1 MVGRRKRALQAKG
14 LVHRTA
20 QKEAREG
27 RKSQKIRSARAGKE
41 DRRAAKLERR
51 KKEKKSYTAQ
61 DWAEPAPDHLIA
73 KLDLPKHSSKY
84 QSYFEFAENKEKKK
98 KLEFQVTNDP
108 SPPPGFTYVPIGD
121 PTLTNACKELSR
133 EQNAMIFIVSRS
145 KEDNSKISEHVFRT
159 GYHFREVIVDEARK
173 IVGDTVVSNTAH
185 GLIEPIPE
193 SQEEINKQADGAIR
207 DLFPRIPNTDRQRI
221 IEHAFQKGLKFH
233 GEPTVGLQADLPLA
247 RRVQLAV
254 LAHIRHTH
262 TRYDKLLR
270 ETSWINARKVVE
282 PVCLDVLVKWRGD
295 EETGRDQM
303 DEILREVVIITDSDE
318 EEEGDDEDDDD
329 DDSDEDDD
337 SEEDEEEDNISAE
350 STAMTLQAGPQSRQ
364 PLGFEHNSYATGAG
378 HSDFISS
385 HSRSRVRPNEGPR
398 KPQPR
403 FKRYQAAWDE
413 ALNRRQNA
421 DVLNGASRQGYEAS
435 IRPALSNDSQNYKE
449 MLRQQPPTTVTRL
462 NPGTEYLYHDAE
474 PRHSIPPEHQIRH
487 YYSQERP
494 PSRTLIRR
502 DEVTVRPLHDRPAFH
517 PPNLNSA
524 PQVSREP
531 RPQIAIGASPTRS
544 GFQDMLALSIEEQN
558 DSMNMSPRLDR
569 DAVGNPG
576 HHQASFPRRLVE
588 RSRMSPGLQEVIV
601 IDDDDS
607 PYPKR
612 RRVIEDDYG
621 RFRPYPSREQ
631 CGHTTQNFP
640 TKDANRRPIALP
652 RHTEG
657 LSTNL
662 PMASSRPVLSERVP
676 IYEMSEFRPHE
687 MQSHLSRR
695 DDERITYRQHV
706 PISRREMAMPRPY
719 LMYSDETCDP
729 QRVASDNVRVAERDQ
744 FVRPEQVEPG
754 QRYYLQRPASPDQPA
769 SRRISRS
776 QNMDG
781 PADQAFIQ
789 RFSQSGHEPS
799 FSQPQDGPVS
809 YQRFIPNVH
818 RQADEPDQL
827 ARPFTVMRSVQAR
840 PPARYLDGPEIPGE
854 RSSPPIYYERRDPHI
869 TERHVSNHTMRDSV
883 LPDTNG
889 PTYTRIM
896 QPSRQFITLG

>member
-1 MVGRRKRALQAKG
+1 MVGRRKKALQAKG
-14 LVHRTA
+14 VVHKTA
-20 QKEAREG
+20 QKGAREVQ
-27 RKSQKIRSARAGKE
+27 KTQKIRSARAGKE

-61 DWAEPAPDHLIA
+61 DWAEPAPDHLVA

-108 SPPPGFTYVPIGD
+108 NPPPGFTYVPIGD

-173 IVGDTVVSNTAH
+173 IVGDTVISNTAH

-193 SQEEINKQADGAIR
+193 SQEEINKQADDAIR

-303 DEILREVVIITDSDE
+303 DEILREVVIITDSD
-318 EEEGDDEDDDD
+318 DSD
-329 DDSDEDDD
+329 DDSNEEDD
-337 SEEDEEEDNISAE
+337 SEGEGEGEEVSTESAALALHDG
-350 STAMTLQAGPQSRQ
+350 TQSQQ
-364 PLGFEHNSYATGAG
+364 PSGLEHNSYANGAG
-378 HSDFISS
+378 YSDFVSS
-385 HSRSRVRPNEGPR
+385 HTRSKVRPNEGSR

-413 ALNRRQNA
+413 ALNRSQNTA
-421 DVLNGASRQGYEAS
+421 NEPDGASKQGYEAS
-435 IRPALSNDSQNYKE
+435 MRPAQYNDPQYQERRRHQVPITVSRSNIG
-449 MLRQQPPTTVTRL
+449 P
-462 NPGTEYLYHDAE
+462 EYLSHNAE
-474 PRHSIPPEHQIRH
+474 SRLSIPPEHQIRH
-487 YYSQERP
+487 YYTQERP

-517 PPNLNSA
+517 PPHLNSA
-524 PQVSREP
+524 PPVSREP
-531 RPQIAIGASPTRS
+531 RSQVVIGASPTRS

-558 DSMNMSPRLDR
+558 DSINIPPRLDR
-569 DAVGNPG
+569 DAVVGDQG
-576 HHQASFPRRLVE
+576 HHQALFPRRVIE
-588 RSRMSPGLQEVIV
+588 RSRPSPGLREVII

-607 PYPKR
+607 PFARR

-621 RFRPYPSREQ
+621 RFRPYPTREQ
-631 CGHTTQNFP
+631 HGRATPNFP
-640 TKDANRRPIALP
+640 TRDAYRRPIALS

-662 PMASSRPVLSERVP
+662 PLASSRPVLSERVP
-676 IYEMSEFRPHE
+676 IYEVSDLRPHE
-687 MQSHLSRR
+687 MHSDLPRR
-695 DDERITYRQHV
+695 EDERISYRRQPV
-706 PISRREMAMPRPY
+706 PILRREMAAPRPY
-719 LMYSDETCDP
+719 LINSDETCDP
-729 QRVASDNVRVAERDQ
+729 QRVASDNMRIVERDQ
-744 FVRPEQVEPG
+744 FVRKEQVEPS
-754 QRYYLQRPASPDQPA
+754 QRYYLERPASPDQPA

-789 RFSQSGHEPS
+789 RFSQSGLEPS
-799 FSQPQDGPVS
+799 SFRPEDGPVS

-818 RQADEPDQL
+818 RQADEPDQV
-827 ARPFTVMRSVQAR
+827 ARPFTVMRPVQAR
-840 PPARYLDGPEIPGE
+840 SPIRYSDRPEIPGG
-854 RSSPPIYYERRDPHI
+854 RSGPPIYYERHDPY
-869 TERHVSNHTMRDSV
+869 TSERHMSHNTMQVSAP
-883 LPDTNG
+883 PDANV
-889 PTYTRIM
+889 PPYTRIM
-896 QPSRQFITLG
+896 QPSRQFITLN